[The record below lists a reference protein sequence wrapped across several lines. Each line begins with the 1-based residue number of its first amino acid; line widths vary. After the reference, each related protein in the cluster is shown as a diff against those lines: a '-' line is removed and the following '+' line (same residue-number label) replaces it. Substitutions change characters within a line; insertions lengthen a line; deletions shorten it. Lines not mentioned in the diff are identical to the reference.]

1 MELIK
6 EAFKRTDEINNVLLQ
21 LYDIIKNL
29 KLTNYERDDL
39 AEYMANLDMALAKIE
54 MKLEEIDMERGGL
67 KWIKK
72 SLKEKLRMGLKKGL

>member
-67 KWIKK
+67 K
-72 SLKEKLRMGLKKGL
+72 